1 MARYSAEMHT
11 ARDPGAVFD
20 YLSRFDSAAEWDPGI
35 ASAKML
41 TPEPVGL
48 GSRFALVARFVGR
61 EVPLDYE
68 IVEFDP
74 GRRVVLRAE
83 NGSIRSTDTISFH
96 AEGSGTRVVY
106 DALLEAKRARRF
118 AEPVLGIVFRR
129 IADRAAAG
137 LRRALTA
144 VASS

>member
-1 MARYSAEMHT
+1 MARYKAEIHT
-11 ARDPGAVFD
+11 TRALEAVFD

-35 ASAKML
+35 ESAKML

-48 GSRFALVARFVGR
+48 RSRFELVARFAGGR
-61 EVPLDYE
+61 VPLEYE
-68 IVEFDP
+68 IVEFEP

-83 NGSIRSTDTISFH
+83 NASIRSTDTISFH
-96 AEGSGTRVVY
+96 PEGSGTRVVY
-106 DALLEAKRARRF
+106 DALLEPKRARRF
-118 AEPVLGIVFRR
+118 AEPVLGFVFRR

-144 VASS
+144 VQSS

>member
-1 MARYSAEMHT
+1 MARYKAEIHT
-11 ARDPGAVFD
+11 ARGPDSAFD
-20 YLSRFDSAAEWDPGI
+20 YLSRFDSVAEWDPGI

-48 GSRFALVARFVGR
+48 GSRFELVARFVGR
-61 EVPLDYE
+61 KVPLEYE
-68 IVEFDP
+68 IVEFEP

-106 DALLEAKRARRF
+106 DALLESKWAGRVVD
-118 AEPVLGIVFRR
+118 PVLGLVFGR
-129 IADRAAAG
+129 IADRAATG

-144 VASS
+144 VQSS